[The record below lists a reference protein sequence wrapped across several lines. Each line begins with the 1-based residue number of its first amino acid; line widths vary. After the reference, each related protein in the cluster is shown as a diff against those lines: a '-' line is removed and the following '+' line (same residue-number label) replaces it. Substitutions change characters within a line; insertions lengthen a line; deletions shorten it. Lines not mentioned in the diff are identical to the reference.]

1 MARHE
6 GPLTIEWHRL
16 LRSPLHLDALSDIG
30 PGDRVAV
37 GVDRDRAISRHRAQQ
52 AGLEQIG
59 WAAPMRAQMLAFKG
73 RGGLA
78 KGRAADN
85 VIRASPLTIGILS
98 SKLLAVASSNISSCA
113 SSSRHSLLSAM
124 YGRIKALLKT
134 LMQSHGDNTHLIA
147 YHLGWATGDQ
157 ETE

>member
-52 AGLEQIG
+52 AGLEQ
-59 WAAPMRAQMLAFKG
+59 
-73 RGGLA
+73 
-78 KGRAADN
+78 GRAADN

-147 YHLGWATGDQ
+147 YHLG
-157 ETE
+157 